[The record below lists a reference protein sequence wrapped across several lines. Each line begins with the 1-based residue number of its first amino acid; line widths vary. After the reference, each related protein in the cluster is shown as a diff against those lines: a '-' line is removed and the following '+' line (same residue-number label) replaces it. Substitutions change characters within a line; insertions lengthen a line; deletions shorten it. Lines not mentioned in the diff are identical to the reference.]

1 MSEQIYR
8 RAGKQVR
15 PFCLAARVYCR
26 GYSRRLQRAM
36 TDFGADESFDGAS
49 KKIKEHYGIEV
60 PISAT
65 RKVTQAHGETM
76 LREEPDSELG
86 KQGARLV
93 IAGMDGSMIPI
104 VSIKT
109 DEKGREIKGD
119 KRKRRELS
127 WKEARLCVA
136 RDPRSVSGH
145 YRATMGGV
153 EQAGL
158 QLVGCVAE
166 AGGGKS
172 TKLHCVAD
180 GAPWIASQVEQRFGG
195 QANFLVDFYHVSEY
209 LAAASELL
217 GEKKKT
223 VWLKRQQRRL
233 KVNRATEVI
242 TELNKLESIEKDKL
256 ARSGERSKATKEEQ
270 PAATCKRYLENRL
283 EYLDYKSALK
293 AGLPI
298 SSGETESGHRWVIQ
312 ARLKIAGAWWK
323 TSNAERMLKLRTLRA
338 SNEWES
344 YWQRLSQTAA

>member
-1 MSEQIYR
+1 MSEQVYR
-8 RAGKQVR
+8 RDGKQVR
-15 PFCLAARVYCR
+15 PFCLAARVKCR

-36 TDFGADESFDGAS
+36 TDFGADESFGEAS

-65 RKVTQAHGETM
+65 RKVTQGHGEAM
-76 LREEPDSELG
+76 LREEPESELG

-93 IAGMDGSMIPI
+93 IAGMDGSMVPI

-119 KRKRRELS
+119 KRKHRELS

-145 YRATMGGV
+145 YRATMGDV

-180 GAPWIASQVEQRFGG
+180 GAPWIASQVERRFGG

-209 LAAASELL
+209 LAAASDLL
-217 GEKKKT
+217 GEKKKIA
-223 VWLKRQQRRL
+223 WLKHQQRRL
-233 KVNRATEVI
+233 KANRATEVI
-242 TELNKLESIEKDKL
+242 KELHRLEVIEKDKL
-256 ARSGERSKATKEEQ
+256 ARSGQRSQATKEEQ

-283 EYLDYKSALK
+283 EYLDYKTALK
-293 AGLPI
+293 TRLPI

-323 TSNAERMLKLRTLRA
+323 APNAERMLKLRTLRA
-338 SNEWES
+338 SNDWES
-344 YWQRLSQTAA
+344 YWRRVSQAAA